1 MIKINW
7 ITIVAIRKILKFP
20 DQDLRI
26 KAKPVETFDEE
37 LKTLTDDM
45 FETMHSVNGIGLAA
59 TQIGVAK
66 QVAVIDISPEKN
78 EPLVIVNPA
87 IQILDPSKTEDY
99 DEGCLSVPG
108 FFEKISR
115 PSDIKLTYQ
124 DLNGKKQEIK
134 PEGLLTKVVQHELDH
149 LNGRLFV
156 DHISELK
163 RRRIRNKIV
172 KQK

>member
-1 MIKINW
+1 M
-7 ITIVAIRKILKFP
+7 AIRKILKFP

-26 KAKPVETFDEE
+26 KAKPVESFDDE

-78 EPLVIVNPA
+78 EPLVIVNPK
-87 IQILDPSKTEDY
+87 IQILDPSKKEDY

-115 PSDIKLTYQ
+115 PSDIKLFYK
-124 DLNGKKQEIK
+124 DLSGKNQEIK

>member
-1 MIKINW
+1 
-7 ITIVAIRKILKFP
+7 VAIRKILKFP

-26 KAKPVETFDEE
+26 KAKPVESFDDE

-78 EPLVIVNPA
+78 EPLIIVNPA

>member
-1 MIKINW
+1 M
-7 ITIVAIRKILKFP
+7 AIRKILKFP

-115 PSDIKLTYQ
+115 PSEIKLTYQ

-149 LNGRLFV
+149 LSLI
-156 DHISELK
+156 HI
-163 RRRIRNKIV
+163 
-172 KQK
+172 

>member
-1 MIKINW
+1 M
-7 ITIVAIRKILKFP
+7 
-20 DQDLRI
+20 
-26 KAKPVETFDEE
+26 
-37 LKTLTDDM
+37 
-45 FETMHSVNGIGLAA
+45 AA

-87 IQILDPSKTEDY
+87 IQILDPTKTEDY
-99 DEGCLSVPG
+99 DEGFLSVPG

-163 RRRIRNKIV
+163 EEESEIKLSNRNNENPICCYAKIAL
-172 KQK
+172 KTLETSTNLNTI

>member
-1 MIKINW
+1 M
-7 ITIVAIRKILKFP
+7 AIRKILKFP
-20 DQDLRI
+20 NQDLRI
-26 KAKPVETFDEE
+26 KAKPVETFDEK

-78 EPLVIVNPA
+78 EPLVIINPA

>member
-1 MIKINW
+1 M
-7 ITIVAIRKILKFP
+7 AIRKILKFP

-26 KAKPVETFDEE
+26 KAKLVEAFDEE
-37 LKTLTDDM
+37 LKALTDDM

-108 FFEKISR
+108 FFETLSR

-163 RRRIRNKIV
+163 RRIIRNKIV
-172 KQK
+172 KHK

>member
-1 MIKINW
+1 
-7 ITIVAIRKILKFP
+7 VAIRKILKFP

-45 FETMHSVNGIGLAA
+45 FETMHSVDGIGLAA

-78 EPLVIVNPA
+78 EPLVIINPA

>member
-1 MIKINW
+1 M
-7 ITIVAIRKILKFP
+7 AIRKILKFP

-26 KAKPVETFDEE
+26 KAKPVETFDDE

-66 QVAVIDISPEKN
+66 QVAVIDISAEKN
-78 EPLVIVNPA
+78 EPLVIVNPT

-115 PSDIKLTYQ
+115 PSDIQLSYQ
-124 DLNGKKQEIK
+124 DLSGQKKEIK

>member
-1 MIKINW
+1 M
-7 ITIVAIRKILKFP
+7 AIRKILKFP

-26 KAKPVETFDEE
+26 KAKPVETFDNE
-37 LKTLTDDM
+37 LKTLTNDM

-78 EPLVIVNPA
+78 EPLVIVNPE
-87 IQILDPSKTEDY
+87 IKILDPSKKEDY

-108 FFEKISR
+108 FFETISR
-115 PSDIKLTYQ
+115 PSDIQLSYQ
-124 DLNGKKQEIK
+124 DLNGQKQEIK

>member
-1 MIKINW
+1 M
-7 ITIVAIRKILKFP
+7 AIRKILKFP

-26 KAKPVETFDEE
+26 KAKPVVTFDDE

-115 PSDIKLTYQ
+115 PSDIKLFYK
-124 DLNGKKQEIK
+124 DLSGKNQEIK

>member
-1 MIKINW
+1 M
-7 ITIVAIRKILKFP
+7 AIRKILKFP

-87 IQILDPSKTEDY
+87 IQILDPSKKEDY

-108 FFEKISR
+108 FFENISR
-115 PSDIKLTYQ
+115 PSDIKLLYQ
-124 DLNGKKQEIK
+124 NLNGQKQEIK

>member
-1 MIKINW
+1 M
-7 ITIVAIRKILKFP
+7 AIRKILKFP

-26 KAKPVETFDEE
+26 KAKPVESFDDV

>member
-1 MIKINW
+1 M
-7 ITIVAIRKILKFP
+7 AIRKILKFP

-59 TQIGVAK
+59 TQIGVTK

-87 IQILDPSKTEDY
+87 IQILDPTKTEDY

-134 PEGLLTKVVQHELDH
+134 PEGLLAKVVQHELDH

>member
-1 MIKINW
+1 M
-7 ITIVAIRKILKFP
+7 AIRKILKFP

-26 KAKPVETFDEE
+26 KAKPVETFDKE

-66 QVAVIDISPEKN
+66 QVAVIDISPDKN
-78 EPLVIVNPA
+78 EPLVIVNPK
-87 IQILDPSKTEDY
+87 IQILDPSKKEDY

-108 FFEKISR
+108 FFETISR
-115 PSDIKLTYQ
+115 PSDIKLSYQ

>member
-1 MIKINW
+1 M
-7 ITIVAIRKILKFP
+7 AIRKILKFP
-20 DQDLRI
+20 NQDLRI
-26 KAKPVETFDEE
+26 KAIPVETFDDE

-124 DLNGKKQEIK
+124 DLNGNKQEIK

>member
-1 MIKINW
+1 
-7 ITIVAIRKILKFP
+7 VAIRKILKFP
-20 DQDLRI
+20 NQDLRI
-26 KAKPVETFDEE
+26 KAKPVETFDDE

-45 FETMHSVNGIGLAA
+45 FETMHSVDGIGLAA

-78 EPLVIVNPA
+78 EPLVIINPA

>member
-1 MIKINW
+1 M
-7 ITIVAIRKILKFP
+7 AIRKILKFP

-115 PSDIKLTYQ
+115 PSDIKLAYQ

>member
-1 MIKINW
+1 M
-7 ITIVAIRKILKFP
+7 AIRKILKFP

-26 KAKPVETFDEE
+26 KAKPVEAFDEE
-37 LKTLTDDM
+37 LKALTNDM

-87 IQILDPSKTEDY
+87 IQILDPSKKEDY

-115 PSDIKLTYQ
+115 PSDIQLSYQ
-124 DLNGKKQEIK
+124 DLSGQKHEIK
-134 PEGLLTKVVQHELDH
+134 PEGLLTKVVQHEFDH

-172 KQK
+172 KQKS

>member
-1 MIKINW
+1 M
-7 ITIVAIRKILKFP
+7 AIRKILKFP

-26 KAKPVETFDEE
+26 KAKPVESFDDE
-37 LKTLTDDM
+37 LKTLTEDM

-87 IQILDPSKTEDY
+87 IQILDPTKTEDY

>member
-1 MIKINW
+1 M
-7 ITIVAIRKILKFP
+7 TIRKILKFP

-37 LKTLTDDM
+37 LKTLTEDM

-87 IQILDPSKTEDY
+87 IQILDPTKTEDY

>member
-1 MIKINW
+1 M
-7 ITIVAIRKILKFP
+7 AIRKILKFP

-26 KAKPVETFDEE
+26 KAKPVESFDGE

-78 EPLVIVNPA
+78 EPLIIVNPE

>member
-1 MIKINW
+1 M
-7 ITIVAIRKILKFP
+7 AIRKILKFP

-26 KAKPVETFDEE
+26 KAKPVESFDDE

-87 IQILDPSKTEDY
+87 IQILDPSVTEDY

>member
-1 MIKINW
+1 M
-7 ITIVAIRKILKFP
+7 AIRKILKFP

-26 KAKPVETFDEE
+26 KAKPVETFDDE

-87 IQILDPSKTEDY
+87 IQILDPTKTEDY

-115 PSDIKLTYQ
+115 PSDIKLAYQ

>member
-1 MIKINW
+1 M
-7 ITIVAIRKILKFP
+7 AIRKILKFP

-66 QVAVIDISPEKN
+66 QVAVIDISAEKN
-78 EPLVIVNPA
+78 EPLVIVNPK
-87 IQILDPSKTEDY
+87 IQILNPSKKEDY

-108 FFEKISR
+108 FFETISR
-115 PSDIKLTYQ
+115 PSDIKLSYQ

>member
-1 MIKINW
+1 M
-7 ITIVAIRKILKFP
+7 AIRKILKFP

-26 KAKPVETFDEE
+26 KAKPVETFDDE
-37 LKTLTDDM
+37 LKALTDDM

-78 EPLVIVNPA
+78 EPLVIVNPK
-87 IQILDPSKTEDY
+87 IQILDPSKKEDY

-108 FFEKISR
+108 FFETISR
-115 PSDIKLTYQ
+115 PSDIKLSYQ

>member
-1 MIKINW
+1 M
-7 ITIVAIRKILKFP
+7 AIRKILKFP

-37 LKTLTDDM
+37 LKTLTGDM

-87 IQILDPSKTEDY
+87 IQILDPSKKEDY

-108 FFEKISR
+108 FFETISR
-115 PSDIKLTYQ
+115 PSDIKLSYQ
-124 DLNGKKQEIK
+124 DLNGKKQEIR

>member
-1 MIKINW
+1 M
-7 ITIVAIRKILKFP
+7 AIRKILKFP
-20 DQDLRI
+20 NQDLRI
-26 KAKPVETFDEE
+26 KAKPVETFDEK

-45 FETMHSVNGIGLAA
+45 FETMHSVDGIGLAA

-134 PEGLLTKVVQHELDH
+134 PEGLLTKVVQH
-149 LNGRLFV
+149 
-156 DHISELK
+156 
-163 RRRIRNKIV
+163 
-172 KQK
+172 

>member
-1 MIKINW
+1 M
-7 ITIVAIRKILKFP
+7 AIRKILKFP

-26 KAKPVETFDEE
+26 KAKPVESFDDK
-37 LKTLTDDM
+37 LKTLTEDM

-115 PSDIKLTYQ
+115 PSDIKLSYQ

-163 RRRIRNKIV
+163 RRRIRNKII

>member
-1 MIKINW
+1 M
-7 ITIVAIRKILKFP
+7 AIRKILKFP
-20 DQDLRI
+20 DQDLRT

-37 LKTLTDDM
+37 LKTLTNDM

-87 IQILDPSKTEDY
+87 IQILDPTKTEDY

>member
-1 MIKINW
+1 M
-7 ITIVAIRKILKFP
+7 AIRKILKFP

-87 IQILDPSKTEDY
+87 IQILDPTKTEDY

-115 PSDIKLTYQ
+115 PSDIKLAYQ

>member
-1 MIKINW
+1 M
-7 ITIVAIRKILKFP
+7 AIRKILKFP

-26 KAKPVETFDEE
+26 KAKPVETFDDE

-87 IQILDPSKTEDY
+87 NQILDPSKTEDY

-108 FFEKISR
+108 FFETISR

>member
-1 MIKINW
+1 M
-7 ITIVAIRKILKFP
+7 AIRKILKFP

-78 EPLVIVNPA
+78 EPLIIVNPE
-87 IQILDPSKTEDY
+87 IQILDPSKREDY

-115 PSDIKLTYQ
+115 PSDIKLSYQ

-134 PEGLLTKVVQHELDH
+134 PEGLLAKVVQHELDH

>member
-1 MIKINW
+1 M
-7 ITIVAIRKILKFP
+7 AIRKILKFP

-59 TQIGVAK
+59 TQIGVTK

>member
-1 MIKINW
+1 M
-7 ITIVAIRKILKFP
+7 AIRKILKFP

-37 LKTLTDDM
+37 LKTLADDM

-78 EPLVIVNPA
+78 EPLVIVNPK
-87 IQILDPSKTEDY
+87 IQILDPSKKEDY

-108 FFEKISR
+108 FFETISR
-115 PSDIKLTYQ
+115 PSDIKLSYQ

>member
-1 MIKINW
+1 M
-7 ITIVAIRKILKFP
+7 AIRKILKFP
-20 DQDLRI
+20 DQNLRT
-26 KAKPVETFDEE
+26 KAEVIETFDAA
-37 LKTLTDDM
+37 LKALTDDM

-59 TQIGVAK
+59 TQIGISK
-66 QVAVIDISPEKN
+66 RVAVIDISQDKN
-78 EPLVIVNPA
+78 EPFVIINPE
-87 IQILDPSKTEDY
+87 IEILDTSKNEDY

-108 FFEKISR
+108 FFETISR

-124 DLNGKKQEIK
+124 DLSGEKKEIK

>member
-1 MIKINW
+1 
-7 ITIVAIRKILKFP
+7 VAIRKILKFP

-78 EPLVIVNPA
+78 EPLVIVNPT

-124 DLNGKKQEIK
+124 DLNGKKQEIR

>member
-1 MIKINW
+1 M
-7 ITIVAIRKILKFP
+7 AIRKILKFP

-37 LKTLTDDM
+37 LKTLTGDM

-87 IQILDPSKTEDY
+87 IQILDPSKNEDY

-108 FFEKISR
+108 FFETISR
-115 PSDIKLTYQ
+115 PSDIKLSYQ

>member
-1 MIKINW
+1 
-7 ITIVAIRKILKFP
+7 VAIRKILKFP
-20 DQDLRI
+20 DQNLRT
-26 KAKPVETFDEE
+26 KAEVIETFDAA
-37 LKTLTDDM
+37 LKALTDDM

-59 TQIGVAK
+59 TQIGISK
-66 QVAVIDISPEKN
+66 RVAVIDISQEKN
-78 EPLVIVNPA
+78 EPFVIINPE
-87 IQILDPSKTEDY
+87 IEILDTSKNEDY

-108 FFEKISR
+108 FFETISR

-124 DLNGKKQEIK
+124 DLSGEKKEIK